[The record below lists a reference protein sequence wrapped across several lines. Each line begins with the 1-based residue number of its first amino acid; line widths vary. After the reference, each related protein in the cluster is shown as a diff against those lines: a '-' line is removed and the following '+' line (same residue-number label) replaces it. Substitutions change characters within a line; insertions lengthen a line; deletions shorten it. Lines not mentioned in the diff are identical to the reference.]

1 MSQALGTHIILDLY
15 GCNPDVMLHVPTVQS
30 IMRSAAEE
38 AQFTIVTEEYHQFE
52 PHGVSGATIIQE
64 SHLCLHSWPEYKFVS
79 IDIYYCGE
87 NDLVEQAI
95 SFLIKSFKP
104 EFIERKDSPRGIPEM
119 YNKFLK

>member
-52 PHGVSGATIIQE
+52 PHGVSGCTIISE
-64 SHLCLHSWPEYKFVS
+64 SHLTFHGWAEHKYAS
-79 IDIYYCGE
+79 IDVFYCGE
-87 NDLVEQAI
+87 NPRAQKCIDH
-95 SFLIKSFKP
+95 LIKAFGATHY
-104 EFIERKDSPRGIPEM
+104 EIETIARG
-119 YNKFLK
+119 LKNTYERF